1 LEFSFLT
8 EIEKEIIEEGGKIL
22 FINLK
27 EEVWKR
33 EELKKK

>member
-1 LEFSFLT
+1 LEFSFFT
-8 EIEKEIIEEGGKIL
+8 EIEKEIIEKGEKIL